1 MENSGV
7 MIPPVEE
14 VTVQKYDSQF
24 GTNVM
29 GACVIVYHLHIQAD
43 IPIHECVGHWLF
55 TKLLLPAL
63 FAATDASPTREKA
76 RVVTV
81 SSSANYLAKEI
92 DFEAIVD
99 GPTRRKND
107 IWTLYN
113 RSKLVGVH
121 DVILLIFADRLAGVA
136 VCRVTLW
143 QPESWGVNMVTR
155 SCRRVSTQETS
166 TRIFNATCPGG
177 RLLSLYV
184 SVSLLGAG
192 VNEMV

>member
-1 MENSGV
+1 VDDSGV
-7 MIPPVEE
+7 MIPPVEDI
-14 VTVQKYDSQF
+14 TVQKYDSQF
-24 GTNVM
+24 GTNVV
-29 GACVIVYHLHIQAD
+29 GARVIVYPLHMQAD
-43 IPIHECVGHWLF
+43 VPIDECVGHWLF

-81 SSSANYLAKEI
+81 SSSANYFAKEI

-107 IWTLYN
+107 AWTLYN

-121 DVILLIFADRLAGVA
+121 DVIFLILLLNRLAGVA

-143 QPESWGVNMVTR
+143 
-155 SCRRVSTQETS
+155 
-166 TRIFNATCPGG
+166 
-177 RLLSLYV
+177 
-184 SVSLLGAG
+184 
-192 VNEMV
+192 